1 MRDDI
6 LLTFDLGTT
15 RLKVAAFAPD
25 GSVVGQT
32 ARRNT
37 EYSAGNRAWQSAKD
51 WWACAAGATTEL
63 IAAANIDKRQVKGIS
78 LSGRAGA
85 GVFLDAQG
93 DIVAEPW
100 SDDRHGAAL
109 RELLAHHPAN
119 SAAYGPTLIAK
130 AQWLRDNCPA
140 DFERVRH
147 AMYGKDLL
155 LFRLTGICAT
165 DPSSGPDGAW
175 DQTLLRDAG
184 IDSSILPAVLNPWEI
199 AGTLTNSAATALGLI
214 EGIPVATGA
223 HDGICANIGANAIA
237 PGRYALTLGTHAVIR
252 SVEREF
258 PDGARRFYG
267 YPSDRHVI
275 GGNAL
280 YAGRA
285 LDWFIDQRHDSEIE
299 RDAVFS
305 ELDRAGGSIEPG
317 AGGIT
322 FLPFLRGRIAPT
334 RQPSTRAAFHGL
346 SLTSGNAEQYRAIL
360 EGTGFALR
368 EVHDQLEAWIGP
380 PSYIGVT
387 GSGAKSE
394 LWLRILAS
402 ILGSPLSI
410 ADASAEGRGAA
421 ILCATALGYYP
432 SVRDAAANMV
442 SITRLV
448 EPDPA
453 WREQYAERFAKWQTV
468 AATIAELDAE
478 T

>member
-15 RLKVAAFAPD
+15 RLKVAAFDPT
-25 GSVVGQT
+25 GNLIGQA
-32 ARRNT
+32 ARRNA
-37 EYSAGNRAWQSAKD
+37 EYSDGERSWQSAAD
-51 WWACAAGATTEL
+51 WWTSAASATAEL
-63 IAAANIDKRQVKGIS
+63 IVSAQIDKRQVRGIS

-93 DIVAEPW
+93 EIVADPW
-100 SDDRHGAAL
+100 SDDRHSAGL
-109 RELLAHHPAN
+109 RDLLSRHPSN
-119 SAAYGPTLIAK
+119 SAAYGPTLVAK
-130 AQWLRDNCPA
+130 AQWLRRNAPA

-155 LFRLTGICAT
+155 LFRLTGVCAT

-175 DQTLLRDAG
+175 DQALLRDAG
-184 IDSSILPAVLNPWEI
+184 VDPAILPEVLDPWEI
-199 AGTLTNSAATALGLI
+199 AGTLNTSAATALGLT
-214 EGIPVATGA
+214 EGIPVAVGA
-223 HDGICANIGANAIA
+223 HDGICANVGANALTA
-237 PGRYALTLGTHAVIR
+237 GRYALTLGTHAVIR
-252 SVEREF
+252 SIERQC

-267 YPSDRHVI
+267 YPPDRHVI

-280 YAGRA
+280 FAGRA
-285 LDWFIDQRHDSEIE
+285 LDWFIDQRHTGEAH

-305 ELDRAGGSIEPG
+305 DLDDAAGHIEPG
-317 AGGIT
+317 AGGVT
-322 FLPFLRGRIAPT
+322 FLPFLRGRIAPA

-346 SLTSGNAEQYRAIL
+346 SLESGNAAQYRAIL
-360 EGTGFALR
+360 EGTAFALR
-368 EVHDQLEAWIGP
+368 EVHDQLEAWIGA

-387 GSGAKSE
+387 GSGAKSL

-402 ILGSPLSI
+402 VLGTPLSI

-421 ILCATALGYYP
+421 ILCAAALGYYP

-442 SITRLV
+442 DISRLV
-448 EPDPA
+448 EPEPA
-453 WREQYAERFAKWQTV
+453 WREDYAERFARWQRI
-468 AATIAELDAE
+468 AATIAELDAR